1 MSAKS
6 KPYIILPIIGII
18 LAIVIGY
25 YFGRSPIAGLRE
37 EIDQISTENLAMQS
51 QIEQLA
57 DDNSDL
63 LEQLEMIAENLSET
77 QETYQTLLGYNE
89 LLAILTETQSDMQ
102 SILAS
107 FEELQIQFVEA
118 KANNSDLISLYSSL
132 WEQYSDL
139 ISAYNNVVSEDP
151 VGDMVTTEINGVIN
165 GGFDDGGVGWVK
177 QGLGG
182 KTPYAHLNQFEHES
196 YVTQTIEINGSET
209 SIGLSFYVKP
219 EPVGAEVRLEL
230 SFGGHLIYEQVYS
243 GQSLTFDWE
252 NVIVPLRPLFR
263 MKERYSFD
271 IEGYYSIRF
280 TVPAGEE
287 NGARVLIDDVSL
299 VQIEYQPEEP

>member
-107 FEELQIQFVEA
+107 FEELQIQ
-118 KANNSDLISLYSSL
+118 
-132 WEQYSDL
+132 
-139 ISAYNNVVSEDP
+139 
-151 VGDMVTTEINGVIN
+151 
-165 GGFDDGGVGWVK
+165 
-177 QGLGG
+177 
-182 KTPYAHLNQFEHES
+182 
-196 YVTQTIEINGSET
+196 
-209 SIGLSFYVKP
+209 
-219 EPVGAEVRLEL
+219 
-230 SFGGHLIYEQVYS
+230 
-243 GQSLTFDWE
+243 
-252 NVIVPLRPLFR
+252 
-263 MKERYSFD
+263 
-271 IEGYYSIRF
+271 
-280 TVPAGEE
+280 
-287 NGARVLIDDVSL
+287 
-299 VQIEYQPEEP
+299 